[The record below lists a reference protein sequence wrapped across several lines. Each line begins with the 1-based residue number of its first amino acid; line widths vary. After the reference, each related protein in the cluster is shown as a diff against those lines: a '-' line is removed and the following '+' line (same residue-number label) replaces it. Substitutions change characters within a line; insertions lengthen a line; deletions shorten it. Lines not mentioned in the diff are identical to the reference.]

1 MKRYIEM
8 LLLPAPVR
16 QLIYVV
22 ALVAGV
28 YRVSQQQRVLEGWLG
43 VLVGAAAV
51 LALGSVVF
59 RSLYGENPGEP
70 E

>member
-28 YRVSQQQRVLEGWLG
+28 YRVSQQQRVLDGWLG

-59 RSLYGENPGEP
+59 RSLYGENPGET